1 MLRYVIKVCGQNI
14 ITSDRPDTQNHCVH
28 CISDLSFQKLRKL
41 IWCPQLFNV
50 LTLSRK
56 KQSLSKF
63 EPWRQRLAPRWRRE
77 AVLPSDWEQVLP
89 GAFSPDPLTPWPP
102 LPPCASSYVSHN
114 DGIRWGIWNIL
125 GHADSRRKVSW
136 LGNKRLSALVC
147 YNPQP
152 PPGGGGVSQM
162 YCFDQNL

>member
-28 CISDLSFQKLRKL
+28 CISDLSFQKLSKL

-56 KQSLSKF
+56 KQSLSEF
-63 EPWRQRLAPRWRRE
+63 EPGDNALHQGGDARQFCPLIGSRCCLGH
-77 AVLPSDWEQVLP
+77 S
-89 GAFSPDPLTPWPP
+89 PLTPWPP
-102 LPPCASSYVSHN
+102 DPHSPLVLPHTSVIMTGFGEESETSWVTLIVGGKCH
-114 DGIRWGIWNIL
+114 DLGIRGYPRWC
-125 GHADSRRKVSW
+125 VTTP
-136 LGNKRLSALVC
+136 
-147 YNPQP
+147 NPHR
-152 PPGGGGVSQM
+152 GGGVSQM